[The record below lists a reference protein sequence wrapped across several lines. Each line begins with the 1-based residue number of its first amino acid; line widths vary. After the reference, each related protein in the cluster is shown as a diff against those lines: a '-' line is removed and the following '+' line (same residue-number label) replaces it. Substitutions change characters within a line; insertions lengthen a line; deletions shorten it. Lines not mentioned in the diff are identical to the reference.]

1 MLYVEMTS
9 LDTQLPAEMEHFI
22 MMLFG
27 GDLFKEYSIYVI
39 ILPFFYKNHTLKS

>member
-9 LDTQLPAEMEHFI
+9 LDTHLPAEMGHFI
-22 MMLFG
+22 MMLFE

-39 ILPFFYKNHTLKS
+39 MSTFLL